1 MKRTDDNEQGAVL
14 LIVAILLVVFCTIAA
29 FAVDFGYWATVRRQL
44 QSAADAAALAGCQEL
59 SHGATDDEVWAV
71 VTDYA
76 GRNFSNPVEIT
87 RASVVAPA
95 PGGLSDIGTDFVK
108 VTVRE
113 QASSFFARIMG
124 MDSKQVSA
132 QSIARLGYLM
142 GGRGPMPWGLPILRV
157 NNMDATMGGET
168 IDLAP
173 GADDYWVGS
182 FSAGLSGPITLSASN
197 QQDYVELFEGL
208 VGVGSL
214 PSAGRISDIELNRT
228 TFTSG
233 VNSTCSMKVTLAS
246 PLAPGGK
253 VEASFGKGKVTLTPS
268 SVTTN
273 TYVGDIG
280 VGTTADPYEK
290 LQLSISVAEGA
301 SSQTAS
307 CGLLLRR
314 ANYILLDVDVFPNFV
329 RPGESATI
337 KVRTLDFT
345 YGEQYQLKV
354 EGGAGTTGNYLALDF
369 ASLDHSACGMV
380 GSDPA
385 HSGGGDYREYII
397 GVPGLIVHVD
407 DYVTS
412 LPGDKLGPTKQ
423 GIDGRLLGENIRTF
437 EQWELDGKPD
447 TKQLVIIPIC
457 ERTED
462 PNGRTVMRI
471 VSFATFF
478 LEQTT
483 SSGGNVA
490 VVGRFVEWT
499 TAAWVVVDDP
509 PGPLSTRAVHLDS
522 EGLDF

>member
-1 MKRTDDNEQGAVL
+1 MKRTEDKEQGAVL
-14 LIVAILLVVFCTIAA
+14 LIVALSLVVFCTIGA
-29 FAVDFGYWATVRRQL
+29 FAVDVGYWATVKRQL

-59 SHGATDDEVWAV
+59 SHGASDAEVWGV
-71 VTDYA
+71 VADYA
-76 GRNFSNPVEIT
+76 GRNFSTPVEIT
-87 RASVVAPA
+87 RASVVPPT

-113 QASSFFARIMG
+113 QSSTFFARIMG

-168 IDLAP
+168 IDLSP

-182 FSAGLSGPITLSASN
+182 FSSGRSGPITLSAAN
-197 QQDYVELFEGL
+197 EQGYVELFEGL

-214 PSAGRISDIELNRT
+214 PSTGRIAAIDLNRT

-233 VNSTCSMKVTLAS
+233 VHSTCSVKVTLAS
-246 PLAPGGK
+246 PLAAGGK
-253 VEASFGKGKVTLTPS
+253 VEASFGKSKVTLTPS
-268 SVTTN
+268 AVTTN
-273 TYVGDIG
+273 TYVGDLG
-280 VGTTADPYEK
+280 VGTTADPYET
-290 LQLSISVAEGA
+290 LTLSVSVSEGPN
-301 SSQTAS
+301 SQTAS
-307 CGLLLRR
+307 CLLLLRR
-314 ANYILLDVDVFPNFV
+314 ANYILLDVDVYPNFV
-329 RPGESATI
+329 RPGDSATI
-337 KVRTLDFT
+337 RVRTLDFT
-345 YGEQYQLKV
+345 YGTQYQLKV

-369 ASLDHSACGMV
+369 ASLDHSGCGME

-385 HSGGGDYREYII
+385 HSGGGDYRQYII
-397 GVPGLIVHVD
+397 GVPGLIVHVN

-423 GIDGRLLGENIRTF
+423 GIDGRLDGELIRTF
-437 EQWELDGKPD
+437 EQWEDDGKPE

-462 PNGRTVMRI
+462 PNGRTVLRI

-478 LEQTT
+478 LEEQV
-483 SSGGNVA
+483 SAQGNVA

-499 TAAWVVVDDP
+499 TTGWVVVDDP
-509 PGPLSTRAVHLDS
+509 PGPMSTRAVHLDS